1 MLKLSLKPGE
11 SLKIG
16 EDVKVTIVLSTHQR
30 IQLQI
35 DAPRDVDI
43 RRVKMDAPRIVI
55 AGSRKCLTP
64 NCSSERT

>member
-16 EDVKVTIVLSTHQR
+16 EDVKVTVVLSTHQR

-35 DAPRDVDI
+35 DAPREVDI
-43 RRVKMDAPRIVI
+43 RREKMDTPRIVI
-55 AGSRKCLTP
+55 AGSRKCLNRNCTP
-64 NCSSERT
+64 ERT

>member
-16 EDVKVTIVLSTHQR
+16 NDVKVTVVLSTHQR

-35 DAPRDVDI
+35 DAPREVDI
-43 RRVKMDAPRIVI
+43 RREKMDAPKIVI
-55 AGSRKCLTP
+55 CAGNKSGTVLKANT
-64 NCSSERT
+64 

>member
-16 EDVKVTIVLSTHQR
+16 NDVKVTVVLSTHQR

-35 DAPRDVDI
+35 DAPREVDI
-43 RRVKMDAPRIVI
+43 RREKMDAPKIVI
-55 AGSRKCLTP
+55 
-64 NCSSERT
+64 SSGNRSSAAFKASL